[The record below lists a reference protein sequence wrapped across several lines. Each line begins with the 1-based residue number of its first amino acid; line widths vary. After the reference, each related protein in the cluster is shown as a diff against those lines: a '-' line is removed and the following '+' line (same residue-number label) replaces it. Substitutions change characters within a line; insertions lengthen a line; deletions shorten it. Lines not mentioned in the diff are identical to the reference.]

1 MLVVAEKEIAGLMTP
16 EAAFEA
22 IEAIF
27 ASMARRKAYNF
38 PVVREAIG
46 HEDALY
52 GFKGGFDASALV
64 LGLKAGGYWPN
75 NQKHNLINHQSTVF
89 LFDPD
94 TGRATAAVGGN
105 LLTAL
110 RTAAASALVALL
122 VALRLDL
129 EWAGIFAIGAVA
141 GLLNWFLLAVILIQF
156 TERRRAYVPMLVIAK
171 MILLVGSVF
180 VILPLVP
187 HQAVAFL
194 CGFTMF
200 LILVVA
206 EAFGQLL
213 RGC

>member
-1 MLVVAEKEIAGLMTP
+1 VRTAGRS
-16 EAAFEA
+16 
-22 IEAIF
+22 IG
-27 ASMARRKAYNF
+27 
-38 PVVREAIG
+38 G
-46 HEDALY
+46 HERESPRETDCEV
-52 GFKGGFDASALV
+52 S
-64 LGLKAGGYWPN
+64 N
-75 NQKHNLINHQSTVF
+75 NRPARW
-89 LFDPD
+89 LFI
-94 TGRATAAVGGN
+94 
-105 LLTAL
+105 

-213 RGC
+213 MQVSGGGSPNAGLPLLVKSFTTGARTDA